1 MHMSH
6 VDSPA
11 PIRSSDNCNPCQ
23 LSVCSLMRNPE
34 PEPPDDRSPNSW
46 PTKTMWD
53 KEVHYE
59 TCILFL
65 DHKESWVLKNWCFRI
80 VVLEKTLENPLDSKE
95 IKLKGNQLWIFIGRT
110 EVEAEAPILWPP
122 DVKNWLTGKDPDV
135 GNDWRQKEK
144 RAAEDEMVGWH
155 HEFGHEFEQTLGH
168 SEGEWTLA
176 CFSPWSCKDQTWFSN
191 WTTATFC
198 FCLIHVNSY
207 LNCFSRFSNLSLC
220 FPSNHFPFPQITFLI
235 ET

>member
-6 VDSPA
+6 VVDSPA
-11 PIRSSDNCNPCQ
+11 PMRSSDNCNPCQ
-23 LSVCSLMRNPE
+23 LSVCSLLRNPE
-34 PEPPDDRSPNSW
+34 PEPPDDSSPNSW

-110 EVEAEAPILWPP
+110 DVEAEAPILWPP

-144 RAAEDEMVGWH
+144 RAAEDEMVG
-155 HEFGHEFEQTLGH
+155 
-168 SEGEWTLA
+168 
-176 CFSPWSCKDQTWFSN
+176 
-191 WTTATFC
+191 
-198 FCLIHVNSY
+198 
-207 LNCFSRFSNLSLC
+207 
-220 FPSNHFPFPQITFLI
+220 
-235 ET
+235 